1 MTERANFDAGKP
13 SDSYLRAEPGYG
25 QLWPDGAPWPDSSEH
40 RHAQLPALPLPKAR
54 PQSRDRRSRGTV
66 LALAMAAVVA
76 ALALWLILWKL
87 GWPASIAG
95 FLTAAGSAWLVLA
108 GVATVRRRG
117 PRK

>member
-1 MTERANFDAGKP
+1 MTERANFDAGKQ

-40 RHAQLPALPLPKAR
+40 RHAQLPVLPLPKAR
-54 PQSRDRRSRGTV
+54 PESRDRRSRGIVLGTV
-66 LALAMAAVVA
+66 LAVAAV
-76 ALALWLILWKL
+76 ALWLILWKL

-108 GVATVRRRG
+108 GVVTVRRRG